1 MNLFLGIASLLVA
14 DNHDRLTHKSCQAA
28 NDGMIIGKIP
38 VAMKLFEVG
47 EEMLD
52 IIERVGALRMPGN
65 LGNLPRG
72 ELRIDTAGKRLAF
85 LLQTVNFCRNIHRR
99 IVLGKTQ
106 LLDFCFKLSDGLLEI
121 QEGNFH
127 GIRASF

>member
-1 MNLFLGIASLLVA
+1 NAWVCPWRIDEGNYRHGKFFRQTHQAQCLAIAFGPRHAKITMNIFLGIASLLVA

-52 IIERVGALRMPGN
+52 IIERVGALRMPG
-65 LGNLPRG
+65 
-72 ELRIDTAGKRLAF
+72 
-85 LLQTVNFCRNIHRR
+85 
-99 IVLGKTQ
+99 
-106 LLDFCFKLSDGLLEI
+106 
-121 QEGNFH
+121 
-127 GIRASF
+127 